1 LLVFIN
7 PFFSS
12 GVHLV
17 FTGEI
22 VATVF
27 ITSSICGPVANTLR
41 LMSASITIPR
51 LVLHIQGT
59 SYSYLS
65 SFCGLP
71 EHFSDSLSPS
81 WVHTRKCVPRVIQFS
96 LILTRTTSTRVFNL
110 FRPGGWISNCKTAC
124 HKLTVPFC
132 HSGRCGCT
140 VSIHTEYVLH
150 PALTVYSIF
159 WSRFYP
165 ANDIIS
171 TSWHNLQGEYC

>member
-1 LLVFIN
+1 MGNVAGELPATVNGYQIIIHFLLSLLVFIN

-81 WVHTRKCVPRVIQFS
+81 
-96 LILTRTTSTRVFNL
+96 
-110 FRPGGWISNCKTAC
+110 
-124 HKLTVPFC
+124 
-132 HSGRCGCT
+132 
-140 VSIHTEYVLH
+140 
-150 PALTVYSIF
+150 
-159 WSRFYP
+159 
-165 ANDIIS
+165 
-171 TSWHNLQGEYC
+171 